1 MKNIKNLKKIS
12 ILLFLLAIIYTIL
25 VKYVDVQ
32 PIGPKGSV
40 VGFATL
46 NHTFQKIVGE
56 NTTWYKIT
64 KYLGI
69 LPFFYVLSYGLIGLK
84 QLIEYKKIDKID
96 KKIIALGCFY
106 IIVGIVYILFEKVV
120 INYRPVLEDGLL
132 EASYPSSHTL
142 LAVCVCLSAIFMNH
156 YYIKDIFLRKGLN
169 IGTLL
174 LMLILIIG
182 RALSGVHWISD
193 IIGGIIISLFLVSS
207 FYTICK
213 KIIS

>member
-1 MKNIKNLKKIS
+1 M
-12 ILLFLLAIIYTIL
+12 
-25 VKYVDVQ
+25 
-32 PIGPKGSV
+32 
-40 VGFATL
+40 
-46 NHTFQKIVGE
+46 
-56 NTTWYKIT
+56 
-64 KYLGI
+64 
-69 LPFFYVLSYGLIGLK
+69 
-84 QLIEYKKIDKID
+84 
-96 KKIIALGCFY
+96 GCFY
-106 IIVGIVYILFEKVV
+106 IIVGIVYILFEKIV

-156 YYIKDIFLRKGLN
+156 YYIKDIFLRRGLN